1 MLNNTIYSVSALNE
15 YIRSLITQDYSL
27 QSIYLRGE
35 ISNFRRHTSGHLYFS
50 LKDDKSRIKGVMFA
64 REAMHLSFTPK
75 DGDEVLVL
83 GRIGLYLENG
93 EYQIYVYEMEPY
105 GQGKALL
112 ELEKLKKKLE
122 KEGLFDSS
130 RKKAIPSF
138 PQSIGLI
145 TAKGSAASKD
155 MIVNIQRRFSLV
167 KIYLFSSLVQGE
179 KAPQALC
186 EALNRAEEYHVDTI
200 IIGRGGGANED
211 LSAFNDENLVRRIA
225 LCSIPVISAVGHEIN
240 TTLCDLVAD
249 QRVSTPTGAA
259 ECATPDIHQLRIR
272 MMEIENKMTR
282 SIQTQYQTYKE
293 RLDGL
298 KRCPFFM
305 NPATIYRTK
314 RDSLILQKHKL
325 FAAFQEKF
333 QIERQHT
340 SLAKTNFLHMMQ
352 RNLKEQHQILLRA
365 QKQLQALSP
374 AAVLD
379 RGYAYMQDEEGHVI
393 DTIEK
398 VEVGQHIQTITKDGI
413 IMSKVTHK
421 EKKDG
426 KHEKL

>member
-1 MLNNTIYSVSALNE
+1 MLNNTIYSVSALND
-15 YIRSLITQDYSL
+15 YIRSLISQDLTL

-35 ISNFRRHTSGHLYFS
+35 ISNFHRHISGHLYFS
-50 LKDDKSRIKGVMFA
+50 LKDAKSRIKGVMFA

-83 GRIGLYLENG
+83 GRIGVYLENG

-122 KEGLFDSS
+122 KEGLFDPS
-130 RKKAIPSF
+130 KKKTIPSF

-155 MIVNIQRRFSLV
+155 MIVNIQRRFPLV

-186 EALNRAEEYHVDTI
+186 DALNRAEEYHVDTI

-259 ECATPDIHQLRIR
+259 ECATPDIRELRVR
-272 MMEIENKMTR
+272 MMEMEDKIKKSVQM
-282 SIQTQYQTYKE
+282 QYHMYRE

-298 KRCPFFM
+298 KRCPFFI
-305 NPATIYRTK
+305 NPATIYKTK
-314 RDSLILQKHKL
+314 RDQLMLQKHKL
-325 FAAFQEKF
+325 FASFQEKF
-333 QIERQHT
+333 QMEQHLVHL
-340 SLAKTNFLHMMQ
+340 SKTNFLHVMQ
-352 RNLKEQHQILLRA
+352 KSLSDQHQILLRA
-365 QKQLQALSP
+365 QEQLSALSP
-374 AAVLD
+374 LAVLD

-398 VEVGQHIQTITKDGI
+398 VEIGQHIQTITKDGI
-413 IMSKVTHK
+413 IMSKVIQK
-421 EKKDG
+421 EKNDG
-426 KHEKL
+426 KHEKF